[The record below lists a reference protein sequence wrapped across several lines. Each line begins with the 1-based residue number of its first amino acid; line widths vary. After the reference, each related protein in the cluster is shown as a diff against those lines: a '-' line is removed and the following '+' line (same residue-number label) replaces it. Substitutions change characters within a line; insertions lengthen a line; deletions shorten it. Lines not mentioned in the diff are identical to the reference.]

1 MIPTLPPPRDYHEMS
16 CSAVPWHTSFI
27 GQGQQHTYWLYAIVD
42 RVMKAVPELRSII
55 ELGTGAGALSTVFG
69 LWGVERGIP
78 VHTVDHVMRH
88 NPRLLAHLGVCFHA
102 QDIFAPETKGLI
114 ENAATQGPL
123 WLFCDGGYK
132 AGELK
137 TYAPLLPPGSI
148 VSAHDLGVEFHHERD
163 AAPLCEAGIIEPFHP
178 EWWMEGNVQL
188 ALYRRR

>member
-1 MIPTLPPPRDYHEMS
+1 
-16 CSAVPWHTSFI
+16 VPWHTSFI
-27 GQGQQHTYWLYAIVD
+27 GQNQQHTYWLYVIVE

-78 VHTVDHVMRH
+78 VNTVDHVMRH

-114 ENAATQGPL
+114 EDAATQGPL